1 MKSIARFAVNNPVTV
16 LMLVLAIILLG
27 FISFGKLGTD
37 LFPDLNTPK
46 IYIELKAGEKPPEEI
61 EKNYV
66 DQIESLAMR
75 QSDVTSVSSVSR
87 GGSAV
92 ITVEYAW
99 NKDMDEAFLDL
110 QKELS
115 SFSQNSDLEDFTIS
129 QYDPNASPVMIV
141 ALRNERIENMDEL
154 RKVAE
159 NYVRNELVRIEGV
172 ADVRIVGKEESEV
185 VIETSKYLLESF
197 GLTTDAIAAQIMN
210 YNRNVSG
217 GSIVDMGTKYV
228 VKGVSVLESADDL
241 RNIIVG
247 FKSPAPSGS
256 GPASSSGLTA
266 GQTAGRTAGQTAS
279 GIRVPVYLRDVA
291 SISFENKDPENI
303 VTINGERCIGLS
315 IYKEPKFNTVDVV
328 ESLTDAFDQLG
339 KALPGYEFTKVL
351 DQGTYIKNSIG
362 EVKNTLIIGIFLA
375 VLVLYVFLRRIGVT
389 LVISLAIPI
398 SIIATFNLMY
408 FSDLTLNIMTLG
420 GLALGAG
427 MLVDNAIVVLENITR
442 NREEGMPMKEAIIT
456 GTSQVGGAIAA
467 STITTIVVFL
477 PIVYLKDASSE
488 MFRDQAWTVAFALIS
503 SLVVAMLVIPMLVS
517 TLLPSEKKKSIAS
530 GALKFTGYG
539 KFLGRILDKRITVIL
554 LSVVMLGAAALL
566 FPKLGSEFMP
576 RSESAEFT
584 VRLKLPEGTSLE
596 RTNNTAVRT
605 EEIIKSLLAGKVRLI
620 YTQSG
625 SDNTSSLS
633 LASESGGENTASLKV
648 IMQEEFASET
658 EQAISR
664 VQSYLG
670 TIPGMEVSF
679 SREETALQSSLGT
692 TESPFALEIS
702 GKDFAEME
710 RILRES
716 ETLLKESKGLY
727 NITTSLDEGT
737 PEVQVEIDRFK
748 TSYYGVTVES
758 VVNQVRGYLQGASA
772 GNFEKDGELKDITI
786 KLGDLSLNQ
795 LKDLIITAGNVKV
808 PLSEIAGI
816 STITSP
822 REITRRNQSRT
833 CYIYAM
839 ADKDQPFDK
848 VIREAGLSLRS
859 VPLPSDY
866 KMDFTGEELKRRES
880 MSNLT
885 FALVLSIVLVFMVL
899 ASQFESIIQPF
910 MVMLTIPLAGV
921 GTIITFFILGK
932 PLNMMA
938 YIGIIMLAGIAVN
951 NAILLIDRINQL
963 REEGTP
969 KRDAIIL
976 AGSQRI
982 RPILMTSL
990 TTILALIPLT
1000 IGLGESASLRSPM
1013 ALAVIGGLFSSTLLT
1028 LIVIPCV
1035 YWVFDSFS
1043 EKLTGSRKT
1052 NNELIKKA

>member
-75 QSDVTSVSSVSR
+75 QSDVSSVSSVS
-87 GGSAV
+87 GGGTAI
-92 ITVEYAW
+92 ITVEYSW

-141 ALRNERIENMDEL
+141 GLRNPRIENMDEL

-185 VIETSKYLLESF
+185 VIETNKYLLESF

-228 VKGVSVLESADDL
+228 VKGVSVLEDTEDL
-241 RNIIVG
+241 QNIIVG
-247 FKSPAPSGS
+247 FKTPAPAVSGQS
-256 GPASSSGLTA
+256 AA
-266 GQTAGRTAGQTAS
+266 GQAAGNASAGE
-279 GIRVPVYLRDVA
+279 RVPVYLRDVA
-291 SISFENKDPENI
+291 RIGFENKDPENI

-328 ESLTDAFDQLG
+328 NSLSTAFEELG
-339 KALPGYEFTKVL
+339 KALPGYEFVKVL
-351 DQGTYIKNSIG
+351 DQGTYIQNSIG
-362 EVKNTLIIGIFLA
+362 EVKNTLLIGIFLA
-375 VLVLYVFLRRIGVT
+375 VIVLYVFLRRIGVT

-427 MLVDNAIVVLENITR
+427 MLVDNAIVVLENISR
-442 NREEGMPMKEAIIT
+442 NRDEGLPLKEAIIT
-456 GTSQVGGAIAA
+456 GTGQVGGAITA

-477 PIVYLKDASSE
+477 PIVYLRDASSE

-503 SLVVAMLVIPMLVS
+503 SLIVAMLVIPMLVS
-517 TLLPSEKKKSIAS
+517 TLLPSEKKKAVSAR
-530 GALKFTGYG
+530 ALNFTGYG
-539 KFLGRILDKRITVIL
+539 NYLGRILEKRKLVIL
-554 LSVVMLGAAALL
+554 VSILVLAASGFLV
-566 FPKLGSEFMP
+566 PRLGSEFMP

-584 VRLKLPEGTSLE
+584 VRLRLPEGTSLE

-605 EEIIKSLLAGKVRLI
+605 EEIIKSLLGEKVRLI

-633 LASESGGENTASLKV
+633 LSSVSKGENNASLKV
-648 IMQEEFASET
+648 ILKDEFASET
-658 EQAISR
+658 ESAISL
-664 VQSYLG
+664 VQSYLS
-670 TIPGMEVSF
+670 TIPDIEVSF

-702 GKDFAEME
+702 GKDFEEME

-716 ETLLKESKGLY
+716 ELILKENKGLD

-737 PEVQVEIDRFK
+737 PEVEVEIDRFK

-758 VVNQVRGYLQGASA
+758 VVNQIRGYLQGAAA
-772 GNFEKDGELKDITI
+772 GTFEKDGQLKDITI
-786 KLGDLSLNQ
+786 KLGDISLSQLN
-795 LKDLIITAGNVKV
+795 DLIITAGNVRV
-808 PLSEIAGI
+808 PLSELARIR
-816 STITSP
+816 TITSP

-833 CYIYAM
+833 SYIYAM
-839 ADKDQPFDK
+839 TDKDQPLDK
-848 VIREAGLSLRS
+848 VIRDAENSLRS
-859 VPLPSDY
+859 VALPSDY
-866 KMDFTGEELKRRES
+866 KLEFTGEELKRRES

-885 FALVLSIVLVFMVL
+885 FALVLSLVLVFMVL
-899 ASQFESIIQPF
+899 ASQFESILQPF
-910 MVMLTIPLAGV
+910 IVMLTIPLAGV
-921 GTIITFFILGK
+921 GTVLTFFILGK

-951 NAILLIDRINQL
+951 NAIILIDRINQL
-963 REEGTP
+963 RESGTP

-976 AGSQRI
+976 AGAQRI

-990 TTILALIPLT
+990 TTILALVPLT
-1000 IGLGESASLRSPM
+1000 IGIGESASLRSPM
-1013 ALAVIGGLFSSTLLT
+1013 ALAVIGGLFSSTILT

-1035 YWVFDSFS
+1035 YWVVDSFGDL
-1043 EKLTGSRKT
+1043 LTGRRKMG
-1052 NNELIKKA
+1052 NNMTSKA

>member
-1 MKSIARFAVNNPVTV
+1 
-16 LMLVLAIILLG
+16 
-27 FISFGKLGTD
+27 
-37 LFPDLNTPK
+37 
-46 IYIELKAGEKPPEEI
+46 
-61 EKNYV
+61 
-66 DQIESLAMR
+66 
-75 QSDVTSVSSVSR
+75 
-87 GGSAV
+87 
-92 ITVEYAW
+92 
-99 NKDMDEAFLDL
+99 MDEAFLDL

-141 ALRNERIENMDEL
+141 GLRNPRIENMDEL

-185 VIETSKYLLESF
+185 VIETNKYLLESF

-228 VKGVSVLESADDL
+228 VKGVSVLEDTEDL
-241 RNIIVG
+241 QNIIVG
-247 FKSPAPSGS
+247 FKTPAPAVSGQS
-256 GPASSSGLTA
+256 AA
-266 GQTAGRTAGQTAS
+266 GQAAGNASAGE
-279 GIRVPVYLRDVA
+279 RVPVYLRDVA
-291 SISFENKDPENI
+291 RIGFENKDPENI

-328 ESLTDAFDQLG
+328 NSLSTAFEELG
-339 KALPGYEFTKVL
+339 KALPGYEFVKVL
-351 DQGTYIKNSIG
+351 DQGTYIQNSIG
-362 EVKNTLIIGIFLA
+362 EVKNTLLIGIFLA
-375 VLVLYVFLRRIGVT
+375 VIVLYVFLRRIGVT

-427 MLVDNAIVVLENITR
+427 MLVDNAIVVLENISR
-442 NREEGMPMKEAIIT
+442 NRDEGLPLKEAIIT
-456 GTSQVGGAIAA
+456 GTGQVGGAITA

-477 PIVYLKDASSE
+477 PIVYLRDASSE

-503 SLVVAMLVIPMLVS
+503 SLIVAMLVIPMLVS
-517 TLLPSEKKKSIAS
+517 TLLPSEKKKAVSAR
-530 GALKFTGYG
+530 ALNFTGYG
-539 KFLGRILDKRITVIL
+539 NYLGRILEKRKLVIL
-554 LSVVMLGAAALL
+554 VSILVLAAAGFLV
-566 FPKLGSEFMP
+566 PRLGSEFMP

-584 VRLKLPEGTSLE
+584 VRLRLPEGTSLE

-605 EEIIKSLLAGKVRLI
+605 EEIIKSLLGEKVRLI

-633 LASESGGENTASLKV
+633 LSSVSKGENNASLKV
-648 IMQEEFASET
+648 ILKDEFASET
-658 EQAISR
+658 ESAISL
-664 VQSYLG
+664 VQSYLS
-670 TIPGMEVSF
+670 TIPDIEVSF

-702 GKDFAEME
+702 GKDFEEME

-716 ETLLKESKGLY
+716 ELILKENKGLD

-737 PEVQVEIDRFK
+737 PEVEVEIDRFK

-758 VVNQVRGYLQGASA
+758 VVNQIRGYLQGAAA
-772 GNFEKDGELKDITI
+772 GTFEKDGELKDITI
-786 KLGDLSLNQ
+786 KLGDISLSQLN
-795 LKDLIITAGNVKV
+795 DLIITAGNVRV
-808 PLSEIAGI
+808 PLSELARIR
-816 STITSP
+816 TITSP

-833 CYIYAM
+833 SYIYAM
-839 ADKDQPFDK
+839 TDKDQPLDK
-848 VIREAGLSLRS
+848 VIRDAENSLRS
-859 VPLPSDY
+859 VALPSDY
-866 KMDFTGEELKRRES
+866 KLEFTGEELKRRES

-885 FALVLSIVLVFMVL
+885 FALVLSLVLVFMVL
-899 ASQFESIIQPF
+899 ASQFESILQPF
-910 MVMLTIPLAGV
+910 IVMLTIPLAGV
-921 GTIITFFILGK
+921 GTVLTFFILGK

-951 NAILLIDRINQL
+951 NAIILIDRINQL
-963 REEGTP
+963 RESGTP

-976 AGSQRI
+976 AGAQRI

-990 TTILALIPLT
+990 TTILALVPLT
-1000 IGLGESASLRSPM
+1000 IGIGESASLRSPM
-1013 ALAVIGGLFSSTLLT
+1013 ALAVIGGLFSSTILT

-1035 YWVFDSFS
+1035 YWVVDSFGDL
-1043 EKLTGSRKT
+1043 LTGRRKMS
-1052 NNELIKKA
+1052 NNMTSKA